1 MNDTLFSVLAGSVL
15 TGIIPFIPFFV
26 ILLFFR
32 HPKPCPDCGRALP
45 GFISPFKKTKRH
57 WIEGGCLCPECGCDV
72 DTAGRKVP
80 AGSPLRLRP
89 FVTVIVMLTL
99 VSGLAVVLVSFL
111 LHR

>member
-1 MNDTLFSVLAGSVL
+1 MNSTFSSVLI
-15 TGIIPFIPFFV
+15 GIGPFIPFFV

-32 HPKPCPDCGRALP
+32 WQKPCPDCGRPLP
-45 GFISPFKKTKRH
+45 RFISPLKLTKRH

-80 AGSPLRLRP
+80 AGTPIRLRP
-89 FVTVIVMLTL
+89 FVTTIVMLTL
-99 VSGLAVVLVSFL
+99 LCGIGAVLVSFL